1 MKSKFNKKQIFAVL
15 AVVYIVLSAFL
26 SRGAPFYVESDEP
39 LEDIVSICHWSS
51 SAFPGLHGGTHHVT
65 RKKGMV
71 VKSGEIASC
80 GMNWFAGLT
89 LSFKTYDTLKH
100 PTHEFFYDKE
110 RDDGVSVVRAKSKL
124 ELLNEKKAKF
134 EEGFWDKYRNPKTE
148 YARSFGG
155 CGFGYQYLD
164 YYSEVKQV
172 DKNYFYKKYNGVLL
186 ECNQKIYDEVLKYD
200 SVIAERSFNVDKTIK
215 LIWKPEKWRKYEN

>member
-1 MKSKFNKKQIFAVL
+1 MKSKLNKKQIIAAV
-15 AVVYIVLSAFL
+15 AVVYVMLAAFL

-100 PTHEFFYDKE
+100 PTHEFFYVRE
-110 RDDGVSVVRAKSKL
+110 REDGVSVVRAKSKL
-124 ELLNEKKAKF
+124 ELLDEKKAKF
-134 EEGFWDKYRNPKTE
+134 EAGFWDKYSYPDSR
-148 YARSFGG
+148 YANSVKGLCWFP
-155 CGFGYQYLD
+155 YQYFD
-164 YYSEVKQV
+164 YYREEKEIVY
-172 DKNYFYKKYNGVLL
+172 DYFKEKYYDSILLCYERVVPILKKY
-186 ECNQKIYDEVLKYD
+186 
-200 SVIAERSFNVDKTIK
+200 DKS
-215 LIWKPEKWRKYEN
+215 YENITTARE